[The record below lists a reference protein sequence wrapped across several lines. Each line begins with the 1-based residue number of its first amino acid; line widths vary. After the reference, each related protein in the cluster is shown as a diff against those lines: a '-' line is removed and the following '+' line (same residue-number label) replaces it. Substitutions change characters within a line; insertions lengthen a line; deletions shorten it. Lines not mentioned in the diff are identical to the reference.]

1 MDDLTNLIKIYMQ
14 FGLEANVAIDKARE
28 DITRREDNAREDITR
43 REDNARTLSY
53 CFKTFI

>member
-28 DITRREDNAREDITR
+28 DRREDITR

-53 CFKTFI
+53 CF